1 MKNDIERLWQYLGK
15 HRGTAPTHEL
25 LWKALA
31 TEQKI
36 KVTPDLL
43 GQISQRFGSWLFQSY
58 VSSPDLAAFIAE
70 IAAIRE
76 PKSVLDPTCGS
87 GLLLKTVADR
97 VNASTVHGVE
107 IDKTTA
113 TIAQRLLGEKA
124 KVMVADV
131 LHDTIPLNQS
141 YDLIVSEPP
150 FKSGPRKS
158 LAIDGLNLEVK
169 GNFSDILAPWVCTR
183 ISEGGMAILILPPS
197 FLWARGSEQAKKA
210 IADLGCAVTG
220 CINLPGGSLQ
230 GTRIEAYVLIIE
242 RGEQG
247 DLFVGQ
253 YTADRSHQRVLVNN
267 FAARKEGRRPAQG
280 RLCSWSDFRG
290 YRSIESSERIPRLV
304 ARLGF
309 DPIPM
314 SKLVAKTTSRRGTDS
329 ERLQPKPNSVY
340 LPLLG
345 HGKAMTSQDSLPD
358 RIKHYV
364 QLELDPELAD
374 ARLVANLFNR
384 ELGQAILDTI
394 RKETSIGIVHISDL
408 MSATFYLPPFKV
420 QTKVLQALDQIT
432 NIRGEL
438 EELET
443 TLWADTREVDQLAR
457 HVQLVNHEDTF
468 EDWIETLPFP
478 LATILWRYRAASGSA
493 REKYETL
500 LHFFEALAEFV
511 ATVHLSAFLSETE
524 IWSQHRQ
531 RLHDALTAQ
540 HLSLEM
546 GTFGA
551 WKCVTEYLGA
561 RLREMTAK
569 TPDVSAALYRTHN
582 GQTLSMLAS
591 SKLFSILQQA
601 NSVRNDWL
609 GHVGAISQ
617 KQAEA
622 IHSDLFSLVQQCRG
636 VLGRLWLDYE
646 LIQPENSRFHDGIF
660 HYDVRRLQGTRSS
673 PFELVER
680 ESVEGMDDRSLYLLD
695 PNSDRGLPLLPFV
708 RIMPS
713 PRTESNACY
722 FFSRLEGNDKCR
734 YVSYHFAQDPEVL
747 NAFADTR
754 NALESLA
761 LGTPN

>member
-1 MKNDIERLWQYLGK
+1 MSDDIEHLWQYLNE
-15 HRGTAPTHEL
+15 HRHTAPTHKP

-31 TEQKI
+31 TDQGI

-43 GQISQRFGSWLFQSY
+43 REISQRFGSRLFNSY
-58 VSSPDLAAFIAE
+58 LSSPDLAAFIGE

-76 PKSVLDPTCGS
+76 PNSVLDPTCGS

-107 IDKTTA
+107 IDNTTA
-113 TIAQRLLGEKA
+113 KIAQRLLGEKA
-124 KVMVADV
+124 EVIVADV
-131 LHDTIPLNQS
+131 LRDTIPLNQS

-158 LAIDGLNLEVK
+158 LGIDGLSLEVK
-169 GNFSDILAPWVCTR
+169 GNFSGILASWACTR
-183 ISEGGMAILILPPS
+183 ISEEGMAILILPPS
-197 FLWARGSEQAKKA
+197 FLWSRRSEQARKA
-210 IADLGCAVTG
+210 VADLGCAITG

-230 GTRIEAYVLIIE
+230 GTGIEAYVLIIE
-242 RGEQG
+242 RGDQG

-253 YTADRSHQRVLVNN
+253 YTVDRSHQRVLVEN
-267 FAARKEGRRPAQG
+267 FAARKEGRRLAQG
-280 RLCSWSDFRG
+280 RLCPWGTFRG
-290 YRSIESSERIPRLV
+290 YRSIEANERIPRLV
-304 ARLGF
+304 TRFGF
-309 DPIPM
+309 DAIPM
-314 SKLVAKTTSRRGTDS
+314 NKLVIKATARRRVDS
-329 ERLQPKPNSVY
+329 ESLEPKPNSVY

-345 HGKAMTSQDSLPD
+345 HGKATTNQESLSD
-358 RIKHYV
+358 KIKNYV
-364 QLELDPELAD
+364 QLELDPNLAD
-374 ARLVANLFNR
+374 ARFVATLFNR

-394 RKETSIGIVHISDL
+394 RTETVIGTVHMSDL
-408 MSATFYLPPFKV
+408 MSATFYLPPLKV
-420 QTKVLQALDQIT
+420 QTKVLQTLDQIA

-438 EELET
+438 DELEAAF
-443 TLWADTREVDQLAR
+443 WSDTRKIDQLAR
-457 HVQLVNHEDTF
+457 QVEIVNHEDSF

-500 LHFFEALAEFV
+500 LHFFEALAEFI
-511 ATVHLSAFLSETE
+511 ATVHLSAFLSNTE
-524 IWSQHRQ
+524 LWSQHRQ
-531 RLHDALTAQ
+531 HLHDALAAQ
-540 HLSLEM
+540 HLSLER

-561 RLREMTAK
+561 RLREMTDK
-569 TPDVSAALYRTHN
+569 TPDVPAALYRTHN

-591 SKLFSILQQA
+591 SKLLNILQQA
-601 NSVRNDWL
+601 DSARNDWL
-609 GHVGAISQ
+609 GHVGAISE

-660 HYDVRRLQGTRSS
+660 HYVVRRLQGTRSS

-695 PNSDRGLPLLPFV
+695 PNGDRGLLLLPFV
-708 RIMPS
+708 RVMPS
-713 PRTESNACY
+713 PRTEANACY

-747 NAFADTR
+747 NAFVDTR
-754 NALESLA
+754 NALKSLA
-761 LGTPN
+761 LGGE